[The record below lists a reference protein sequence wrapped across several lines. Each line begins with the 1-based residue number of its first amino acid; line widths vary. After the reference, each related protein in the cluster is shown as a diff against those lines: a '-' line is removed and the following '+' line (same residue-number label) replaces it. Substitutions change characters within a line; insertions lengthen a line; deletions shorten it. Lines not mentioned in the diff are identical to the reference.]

1 MFSATSTS
9 RTKTQPTGAIGHAI
23 STKTEAHM
31 MFIAPNKCIHHS
43 ITEKWHTQT
52 VKSKFLFIYKIIIKN
67 LKKKIYT
74 LGFSATS
81 TSLTKDR

>member
-1 MFSATSTS
+1 MFSAASTC
-9 RTKTQPTGAIGHAI
+9 RTKTQPTGGIDRAI

-43 ITEKWHTQT
+43 ITEKWHSQT
-52 VKSKFLFIYKIIIKN
+52 VKSKFLFIYRIIIKKN
-67 LKKKIYT
+67 LKKIYT
-74 LGFSATS
+74 LSFRATS